1 MAEVATQVT
10 VPILDMNM
18 FMSNI
23 KTDYQGKVGPSVTQI
38 SGSTYEENKEN
49 EGHVEH
55 MVQNQMT
62 SAYPYAAQTGI
73 DEYGHPQQVVVT
85 SQPVSVAASAEQAAT
100 FKADSAT
107 YPTTTVAANGG
118 VEQQT
123 GLPRAYPYE
132 EMLAGINKQTDLEAE
147 QSSAQQGTT
156 TTPNSVGPKRLHVS
170 NIPFRFR
177 EADLKSLLGQFGK
190 IIDVEII
197 FNERGSKGFGFVT
210 FESNADADRA
220 REKLN
225 GTVVEG
231 RKIEVNNATARVMT
245 KKSVAAPTI
254 PNAAALRGVAL
265 TRGRAA
271 AVAARGAY
279 NAAALAATAAF
290 RHTTPLATAA
300 TALPLAGVYQ
310 DPFLATYAAA
320 DRYQLVTSQPYPTAA
335 AAYAPG
341 ARYAIPAA
349 LASPGTYA
357 AAAAAGQLQLA
368 GREYTTATTDQL
380 LGHSIGP
387 VAGYGATL
395 YRGAYQRFTPY

>member
-1 MAEVATQVT
+1 MLLTTQLIA
-10 VPILDMNM
+10 P
-18 FMSNI
+18 
-23 KTDYQGKVGPSVTQI
+23 
-38 SGSTYEENKEN
+38 
-49 EGHVEH
+49 H

>member
-1 MAEVATQVT
+1 MAD
-10 VPILDMNM
+10 PDM
-18 FMSNI
+18 
-23 KTDYQGKVGPSVTQI
+23 
-38 SGSTYEENKEN
+38 
-49 EGHVEH
+49 H

-123 GLPRAYPYE
+123 
-132 EMLAGINKQTDLEAE
+132 QTDLEAE

>member
-1 MAEVATQVT
+1 MQ
-10 VPILDMNM
+10 
-18 FMSNI
+18 
-23 KTDYQGKVGPSVTQI
+23 
-38 SGSTYEENKEN
+38 
-49 EGHVEH
+49 
-55 MVQNQMT
+55 
-62 SAYPYAAQTGI
+62 
-73 DEYGHPQQVVVT
+73 
-85 SQPVSVAASAEQAAT
+85 
-100 FKADSAT
+100 
-107 YPTTTVAANGG
+107 
-118 VEQQT
+118 
-123 GLPRAYPYE
+123 
-132 EMLAGINKQTDLEAE
+132 
-147 QSSAQQGTT
+147 
-156 TTPNSVGPKRLHVS
+156 
-170 NIPFRFR
+170 
-177 EADLKSLLGQFGK
+177 
-190 IIDVEII
+190 
-197 FNERGSKGFGFVT
+197 GFGFVT